1 MMTRKGGIIGMEE
14 IKLGESMEM
23 NHKHK
28 LVLKSIKEIF
38 NQNEFYFFIP
48 DYQRGY
54 RWGTLQVKQLLD
66 DILTFL
72 HTKTQNEFYPLQPI
86 VVFKDDE
93 EKRYEI
99 IDGQQRLTT
108 IYIIFKYLL
117 NTIAEIKS
125 KKEELEQLK
134 DIIGYCFGNVDKLE
148 NKIPKLPNIE
158 YQTRKESKKFLEEI
172 GSNESNKIYD
182 NPDFYYMNNAYNIIK
197 KWFTTNNI
205 NLEMFIDV
213 LLNNVK
219 VIWYEIE
226 ESDEKEKRDI
236 FTRLNIGKIELT
248 NAELIR
254 ALLLNNVEDYKKQ
267 IEIGYELD
275 RIEYSL
281 RNPLFWSFL
290 EEKERD
296 TRIDLIYELLADT
309 YKGELLGN
317 NEKSMFDKSLDKKYS
332 FYVFEYIIKSNK
344 KTNFKIIEEI
354 KEYFRFL
361 EEWFEDKEFY
371 HKIGYLLA
379 IKHKNITLLK
389 LIEKYKGNN
398 KEKFRQYLN
407 CLIKGSLKD
416 KKDKNIDI
424 DSLEYG
430 QNNNEIRKVLLLF
443 NIQTILDNE
452 NVTYKFDFS
461 KFKSRKD
468 DIEHIRSQTDPDIQG
483 TKRKEW
489 LKTIFK
495 FFGKENKI
503 NKALEKYMDDN
514 KFRRFYNLLSLK
526 FKEKNIDDDLKN
538 SIGNLTLLDSSV
550 NRSYGNSFF
559 PIKRAIIL
567 EADRKGIFI
576 PPCTKNVFLKVY
588 SKKINNM
595 MEWDENDIKSHQE
608 AIKKSLKGYL
618 GEENE

>member
-1 MMTRKGGIIGMEE
+1 MKT
-14 IKLGESMEM
+14 
-23 NHKHK
+23 NPK

-54 RWGTLQVKQLLD
+54 RWGTLQVRQLLD
-66 DILTFL
+66 DVLTFL
-72 HTKTQNEFYPLQPI
+72 QTKTQNEFYPLQPI

-93 EKRYEI
+93 RKRYEI

-117 NTIAEIKS
+117 NTIVEIES

-134 DIIGYCFGNVDKLE
+134 DIIGYCFGNIDKLE

-172 GSNESNKIYD
+172 GSKESNKIYD
-182 NPDFYYMNNAYNIIK
+182 NPDFYYMNNAYTTIK
-197 KWFTTNNI
+197 EWFTTNNI
-205 NLEMFIDV
+205 NLEMFIDM
-213 LLNNVK
+213 LSNDVK

-226 ESDEKEKRDI
+226 ESDEKEKRNI

-296 TRIDLIYELLADT
+296 TKIDLIYELLADI
-309 YKGELLGN
+309 YKEELLKE
-317 NEKSMFDKSLDKKYS
+317 NEKNIFDKKLDEKYS
-332 FYVFEYIIKSNK
+332 FYVFEYVIKSDRKINFEIIKDV
-344 KTNFKIIEEI
+344 

-379 IKHKNITLLK
+379 IKHKKDNKNITLLDFIK
-389 LIEKYKGNN
+389 KYQTSN
-398 KEKFRQYLN
+398 KEDFRKYLDS
-407 CLIKGSLKD
+407 LIKESLE
-416 KKDKNIDI
+416 NIDI
-424 DSLEYG
+424 DGLEYG
-430 QNNNEIRKVLLLF
+430 KNSNEIRKVLLLF
-443 NIQTILDNE
+443 NIQTILNNE
-452 NVTYKFDFS
+452 NTTYKFDFS

-483 TKRKEW
+483 AKRKEW
-489 LKTIFK
+489 LETVLKYYYGEEIYKKTNIEKLSQDKLFEK
-495 FFGKENKI
+495 FYNKI
-503 NKALEKYMDDN
+503 KNKLEKKNFDE
-514 KFRRFYNLLSLK
+514 SLK
-526 FKEKNIDDDLKN
+526 DI
-538 SIGNLTLLDSSV
+538 IGNLTLLDSSV

-608 AIKKSLKGYL
+608 AIKKSLKDYL
-618 GEENE
+618 GEKNE